1 MKATFEEEKLKPLMI
16 EIETAR
22 RMIIKVVNQARE
34 ECGIPVF
41 ILEGIISDIHQQL
54 SSESKITLLN
64 DMNQYVSDIENSKD
78 REIGRLRQLLD
89 EKNND
94 IIMNNNE
101 EDEKETEE

>member
-1 MKATFEEEKLKPLMI
+1 MKATFEEEKQKPLMI

-34 ECGIPVF
+34 ECSLPVF
-41 ILEGIISDIHQQL
+41 VIEGIISDIHQQL

-64 DMNQYVSDIENSKD
+64 DMNLYLKDIENSKD
-78 REIGRLRQLLD
+78 KEIERLRQLLD

-94 IIMNNNE
+94 IITNNNK
-101 EDEKETEE
+101 DEKEGD

>member
-1 MKATFEEEKLKPLMI
+1 MKATFEEEKKKPLMI

-34 ECGIPVF
+34 ECSIPVF
-41 ILEGIISDIHQQL
+41 IMEGIISDIHQQL

-64 DMNQYVSDIENSKD
+64 DMSRYLNDIENSKD
-78 REIGRLRQLLD
+78 REIGRLKQLLD

-94 IIMNNNE
+94 IITNNNKY
-101 EDEKETEE
+101 EKETEE

>member
-1 MKATFEEEKLKPLMI
+1 MKATFEEEKKKPLMI

-22 RMIIKVVNQARE
+22 RMIIKAVNQARE
-34 ECGIPVF
+34 ECSIPVF
-41 ILEGIISDIHQQL
+41 IMEGIISDIHQQL

-64 DMNQYVSDIENSKD
+64 DMSRYLNDIENSKD
-78 REIGRLRQLLD
+78 KEIERLRQLLD

-101 EDEKETEE
+101 EDEKEGD